1 MSTSRNFEFLARALL
16 TIAVAGTSGCGS
28 DASDG
33 SAVITASLSALHAES
48 DLEEGGRIRD
58 ALGRE
63 VLLRGVN
70 VNSLGEYYAF
80 DPEIPTVH
88 PFDEDD
94 ADAIQSIGWNF
105 VRLILSWSLV
115 EPEPGVYDES
125 YLDEVEAVVRMLE
138 SRGIYALID
147 LHEDAWG
154 PTLEARP
161 DEECPEGTVPAVGWD
176 GAPSWATFDGDR
188 PRCIED
194 GVIASTRFF
203 SPAVLAAFQTFWDDV
218 EGPGGVGIQTR
229 YHAMLTHVVAR
240 FSRHDSVAGYDIM
253 NEPNAWSAVALAILA
268 PNEGL
273 EEMSEELSQ
282 FYQRGFAAVR
292 EGEER
297 AGAPKR
303 LFFIEPSPDWGVVP
317 EIALRPDFEHDGQ
330 VVYAPHI
337 YQGTITET
345 LDESGF
351 QAALEQARM
360 YGGVPVVTGEWGAD
374 PARAKDPEDD
384 YFQRHEAF
392 QDQYRFGAAL
402 WQWSDACGDPHH
414 AYEGDDPNLWGFYE
428 VECPS
433 NEIIGFDEDF
443 AAVMRRPLLHAAPG
457 RIESVNWDDENRRF
471 TAAGKDATSG
481 QALLLFLPEAV
492 DASAFETTG
501 IRELRVER
509 AIGPGEIWTGQ
520 TTAATWEID
529 ITL

>member
-1 MSTSRNFEFLARALL
+1 M
-16 TIAVAGTSGCGS
+16 
-28 DASDG
+28 
-33 SAVITASLSALHAES
+33 
-48 DLEEGGRIRD
+48 
-58 ALGRE
+58 
-63 VLLRGVN
+63 
-70 VNSLGEYYAF
+70 
-80 DPEIPTVH
+80 
-88 PFDEDD
+88 
-94 ADAIQSIGWNF
+94 
-105 VRLILSWSLV
+105 
-115 EPEPGVYDES
+115 
-125 YLDEVEAVVRMLE
+125 
-138 SRGIYALID
+138 
-147 LHEDAWG
+147 
-154 PTLEARP
+154 EARP
-161 DEECPEGTVPAVGWD
+161 DEECPEGTLPAVGWD

-188 PRCIED
+188 ARCIED
-194 GVIASTRFF
+194 GVILTTRFF
-203 SPAVLAAFQTFWDDV
+203 SPAVLAAFQAFWDDA

-253 NEPNAWSAVALAILA
+253 NEPNAWSAVALEIFAF
-268 PNEGL
+268 NEGL

-282 FYQRGFAAVR
+282 FYRRGFAAVR

-303 LFFIEPSPDWGVVP
+303 LFFIEPSPDWVVVP
-317 EIALRPDFEHDGQ
+317 GIALRSDFEHDGQ

-337 YQGTITET
+337 YQGTLFTET

-384 YFQRHEAF
+384 YFHQHEAF

-414 AYEGDDPNLWGFYE
+414 AYEGDDPNLGGFYE

-443 AAVMRRPLLHAAPG
+443 AAVMRRPLLRAAPG
-457 RIESVNWDDENRRF
+457 RIESVNWGYENRRF

-509 AIGPGEIWTGQ
+509 AIGLGEVWTGQ